1 VLFQTKKDLPM
12 SLVKENEI
20 TPGVSYEEAKRKAEL
35 IYNTKVAPFLKNNKN
50 AKDVELTDAQKAFSK
65 CQNPY

>member
-1 VLFQTKKDLPM
+1 M

-35 IYNTKVAPFLKNNKN
+35 IYNTKVAPFLND
-50 AKDVELTDAQKAFSK
+50 AKDAKDLELTAAQKAFSK
-65 CQNPY
+65 CQNPH